1 MLYHLKRKFIKHSRS
16 TEAADITT
24 SPLSDELT
32 HNIEVI
38 EELYSASINKDFV
51 VRDIHIKGMDSRAA
65 LFFYATAVD
74 LDKVEQS
81 IISPLLTEEGKD
93 IRDIVSV
100 EHISDVN
107 DLLDVSEYIHQGY
120 VIFLKEGSSNGL
132 AFNVASY
139 EHRGIEKAEN
149 EVLVKGPKE
158 AFTES
163 ASVNLSLL
171 RKRIS
176 NPHFIAEG
184 MSVGVRSKSEATI
197 LYMNDLVD
205 ENVLTEVKERIKRIE
220 VDSVRSIEMLE
231 QFIEERTYSLLPSV
245 LYTERPDRTAAYIDD
260 GYIAIIMENSPA
272 ALILPVT
279 FWSFFHSPEDH
290 YSRLLYGNF
299 SRLIRLLA
307 VFITLFISSFYI
319 AVTNFHEEM
328 IPIDLLLAI
337 AGAREQLPFPLVFE
351 IVMMEFAFE
360 LIREAGLRIP
370 SPLGPTIGIV
380 GALIL
385 GQAAVEANVIS
396 PIVVIVVALSGLS
409 SFAIADV
416 SLNYTIRMNRFV
428 FIFAAAT
435 YGIFGIIGA
444 SILCLMYAAAARSF
458 GVPFLSP
465 LSPHFRS
472 SNDTVFRGP
481 VTKEIF
487 RPGQI
492 HPRDMKKNSMR

>member
-1 MLYHLKRKFIKHSRS
+1 MAFK
-16 TEAADITT
+16 
-24 SPLSDELT
+24 
-32 HNIEVI
+32 
-38 EELYSASINKDFV
+38 
-51 VRDIHIKGMDSRAA
+51 
-65 LFFYATAVD
+65 
-74 LDKVEQS
+74 KVCRFRHFS
-81 IISPLLTEEGKD
+81 
-93 IRDIVSV
+93 
-100 EHISDVN
+100 
-107 DLLDVSEYIHQGY
+107 
-120 VIFLKEGSSNGL
+120 L
-132 AFNVASY
+132 AKY
-139 EHRGIEKAEN
+139 
-149 EVLVKGPKE
+149 
-158 AFTES
+158 
-163 ASVNLSLL
+163 
-171 RKRIS
+171 
-176 NPHFIAEG
+176 
-184 MSVGVRSKSEATI
+184 
-197 LYMNDLVD
+197 
-205 ENVLTEVKERIKRIE
+205 
-220 VDSVRSIEMLE
+220 
-231 QFIEERTYSLLPSV
+231 TYSLLPSV

-416 SLNYTIRMNRFV
+416 SLNYTIRMIRFV

-444 SILCLMYAAAARSF
+444 FILCLMYAAAARSF

-472 SNDTVFRGP
+472 GNDTVFRGP

>member
-1 MLYHLKRKFIKHSRS
+1 M
-16 TEAADITT
+16 
-24 SPLSDELT
+24 
-32 HNIEVI
+32 
-38 EELYSASINKDFV
+38 
-51 VRDIHIKGMDSRAA
+51 
-65 LFFYATAVD
+65 
-74 LDKVEQS
+74 
-81 IISPLLTEEGKD
+81 
-93 IRDIVSV
+93 
-100 EHISDVN
+100 
-107 DLLDVSEYIHQGY
+107 SEYIHQGY
-120 VIFLKEGSSNGL
+120 VIFLTEGRSNGL

-184 MSVGVRSKSEATI
+184 KVIGVRSKSEATL
-197 LYMNDLVD
+197 LYVSDLVN
-205 ENVLTEVKERIKRIE
+205 ESVLQEVKKRIDRID

-231 QFIEERTYSLLPSV
+231 QFIEERTYSLIPSV

-290 YSRLLYGNF
+290 YSRFLYGNF
-299 SRLIRLLA
+299 SRLIRLAAL
-307 VFITLFISSFYI
+307 FITLFISSLYI

-337 AGAREQLPFPLVFE
+337 AGSREQLPFPLVFE
-351 IVMMEFAFE
+351 VVIMEFAFE

-416 SLNYTIRMNRFV
+416 SLNYTIRMVRFL
-428 FIFAAAT
+428 FILAASM
-435 YGIFGIIGA
+435 YGILGVTGA
-444 SILCLMYAAAARSF
+444 FLVWLMYVTSIRSF
-458 GVPFLSP
+458 GVSFLAP
-465 LSPHFRS
+465 LSPHFLS
-472 SNDTVFRGP
+472 SHDTVFRRA
-481 VTKEIF
+481 VTKEYF
-487 RPGQI
+487 RPGQLE
-492 HPRDMKKNSMR
+492 PKDVRKNNMK